1 MSETQDNAFM
11 RFLNERLVP
20 FSTKVSQNRYI
31 QAIGQGSMGLMAVI
45 LVGAVFNLLNTLPIE
60 PYQAL
65 LTSTGIGDAFGAIY
79 NAAMNFMGLFMVAS
93 VARAAARSF
102 GHEELA
108 IENMFLAL
116 MGYLILVPLTTNDA
130 GDSIINMNY
139 LGSRGTFM
147 AFIVA
152 IVTTKINIAVVERH
166 LVIKMP
172 DGVPDSVGKTFTAI
186 VPGAISALVFA
197 LVRLG
202 FSFTS
207 YGNVIDAVY
216 SILQTPLAGITG
228 SLPGFI
234 ILVTAANLLW
244 FVGVHGSYTVFGVQN
259 YTRTV
264 FGPDG
269 ELAPEPS
276 AELTQMGYEF
286 YPQGLENVIRRVH
299 ESFPAQLMITENGIA
314 TADDA
319 RRVAYIDAAL
329 EGVRACVEDG
339 IDVAGYLYWSLID
352 NYEWQSGYSMQF
364 GLMDRDGSHA
374 PKPSLGHLGKRCRE
388 WNEEV

>member
-1 MSETQDNAFM
+1 MPETQDNAFM
-11 RFLNERLVP
+11 RFLNEKLVP
-20 FSTKVSQNRYI
+20 SSTKVSQNRYI

-234 ILVTAANLLW
+234 LN
-244 FVGVHGSYTVFGVQN
+244 
-259 YTRTV
+259 
-264 FGPDG
+264 
-269 ELAPEPS
+269 
-276 AELTQMGYEF
+276 
-286 YPQGLENVIRRVH
+286 
-299 ESFPAQLMITENGIA
+299 
-314 TADDA
+314 
-319 RRVAYIDAAL
+319 AL
-329 EGVRACVEDG
+329 
-339 IDVAGYLYWSLID
+339 
-352 NYEWQSGYSMQF
+352 
-364 GLMDRDGSHA
+364 
-374 PKPSLGHLGKRCRE
+374 
-388 WNEEV
+388 